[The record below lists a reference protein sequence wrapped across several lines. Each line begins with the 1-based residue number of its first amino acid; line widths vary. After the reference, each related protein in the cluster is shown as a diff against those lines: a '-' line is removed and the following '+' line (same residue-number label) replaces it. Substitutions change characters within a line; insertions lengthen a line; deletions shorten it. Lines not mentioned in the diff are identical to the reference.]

1 MTVLAVLQETDPL
14 LRMISDPIEA
24 FDDGLRDLAFNMA
37 ETIAHHR
44 ALGLSAIQVCVPL
57 RLCLVRI
64 YQSGVSADYVAM
76 ANPKLVRTLARTVV
90 MAEGCLSIG
99 EGYPRRHVERPAK
112 CEVEWQ
118 DLEGNRKTG
127 NFTGWEARC
136 VLHELDHL
144 DGKLM
149 IDLPRARG

>member
-14 LRMISDPIEA
+14 LRMISDPIET
-24 FDDGLRDLAFNMA
+24 FDDGLRDLSFNMA

-44 ALGLSAIQVCVPL
+44 ALGLSAVQVGVPV

-64 YQSGVSADYVAM
+64 YQSGISADYVAM
-76 ANPKLVRTLARTVV
+76 ANPKLVRTLNRSAV
-90 MAEGCLSIG
+90 MKEGCLSIG
-99 EGYPRRHVERPAK
+99 KGGPRRMIERPAK

-149 IDLPRARG
+149 TDMPQARG